1 MQNSRKVMITR
12 RRRRRLIEQKP
23 KYFLYIGFFL
33 LGIVALV
40 IAGVVGTFLV
50 GVGSAYAVY
59 DSFAQQLPDP
69 TAIETEQEDF
79 ETSKIYDR
87 TGTVLLYELFDPYRG
102 DRSYV
107 TLDEIPEFCR
117 DATVILEDKTFYS
130 NPGFD
135 PEGIGRAFY
144 QNLQGGQVQGGS
156 SITQQLIKN
165 ILIDEEERTQL
176 SYTRK
181 IKEVILASEITR
193 RFEKDQILEW
203 YFNTNFYGNLAYGI
217 NAAAKVYFD
226 KPISALTPAECAI
239 LAPIPQFPYLNP
251 INSADEAKYRQWITL
266 KRMVEE
272 EAITG
277 DEAQEIFAQQ
287 VEVKQA
293 EERFDIQAPHFAIH
307 VREELE
313 RTYDPDLIYR
323 GGLKI
328 YTTLD
333 FEMNEKA
340 REIMVKHITD
350 LQENGNNASN
360 ACVVSINPKTG
371 EILTMVGSVDFWD
384 KENDGNVNVC
394 TADPGRQPGSSFK
407 PFSYLTLF
415 SQGVYNPASMIMN
428 VRQSFPDYPN
438 PPYVPENY
446 DRQYTGPIRARYALQ
461 RSLNIPAVWVLHKAG
476 IKNVIATAHRMGI
489 TTLNQDYY
497 GLALTLGG
505 GEVKPIDMAY
515 AYSVLAN
522 MGAMAGK
529 PVLDVDRRPGHRTLD
544 PVSILR
550 IEDKNGEVIYE
561 YAQPETEQVIDPALA
576 YMMNDILSDNNARA
590 AAFGANSDL
599 KRDFEDRPIAA
610 KTGTTNNFRDN
621 WTVGFTPQ
629 LATTVWVGNNDNS
642 EMKDVT
648 GLSGAAPIWH
658 DVMLEY
664 HKDKP
669 VEEWQR
675 PRGIVDARVDSISGL
690 LPTEYTPG
698 SVYEIFLDGTVPTQK
713 DPVHQM
719 FRINRENGK
728 LATVYTPPELVEERV
743 YEVYP
748 PEAADWVRE
757 NGIPQPPTEYDD
769 SIGPAVNAGP
779 VAFINPRP
787 YEYVKGGVV
796 ITGNATIDG
805 FQLYRVEVGQGLNPV
820 EWKQLGGDY
829 NTPIEGGPLAFW
841 DTTQEEEGLYT
852 LQLTVVRGDQSF
864 ERRAIQVTVD
874 NSPPLVELINPEPN
888 TTYEYSPSKLL
899 NDWINFQVDAQD
911 NLSMNRVEYYLDN
924 KKVGESTVS
933 PYTFRYN
940 VSLADTQ
947 VAFDRYVT
955 ADSIELTPEGYIKN
969 SEGLTLTTVV
979 VAATAAITD
988 PAQMLAQL
996 PPGQRLVVPDPE
1008 EIIGYQRIISGGL
1021 SFIETSGGITQ
1032 SHTAHIVA
1040 FDSAGNRTESKK
1052 VPVRVIP
1059 KKEDKD
1065 EDEEEEQEADTP
1077 PGDDDGA
1084 FLNPLLSEP
1093 WRRFNPQLTM

>member
-12 RRRRRLIEQKP
+12 RRRRRLREQKP
-23 KYFLYIGFFL
+23 KYLLYLGFFL
-33 LGIVALV
+33 LGLIALV
-40 IAGVVGTFLV
+40 AASVVGTFLV
-50 GVGSAYAVY
+50 SVGSAYAVY

-87 TGTVLLYELFDPYRG
+87 SGKVLLYELFDPYRG

-107 TLDEIPEFCR
+107 TINEIPEACR
-117 DATVILEDKTFYS
+117 EATVILEDKSFYT

-165 ILIDEEERTQL
+165 ILIDEDERTQL

-181 IKEVILASEITR
+181 IKEVILATEITR

-226 KPISALTPAECAI
+226 KPVSALTPAECAI

-251 INSADEAKYRQWITL
+251 INSPDEAKYRQWITL

-272 EAITG
+272 EALTA
-277 DEAQEIFAQQ
+277 DEAQAIFAEP
-287 VEVKQA
+287 VEIKQA
-293 EERFDIQAPHFAIH
+293 EERYDIKAPHFAQY
-307 VREELE
+307 VREEME
-313 RTYDPDLIYR
+313 RNYDPELIYR

-328 YTTLD
+328 YTSLD
-333 FEMNEKA
+333 YEFNEQA
-340 REIMVKHITD
+340 REIMVKQID
-350 LQENGNNASN
+350 ELQENGNNANN
-360 ACVVSINPKTG
+360 ACVISINPKTG
-371 EILTMVGSVDFWD
+371 EILAMVGSVDFWD
-384 KENDGNVNVC
+384 KDNDGNVNVC
-394 TADPGRQPGSSFK
+394 AADPGRQPGSSFK

-428 VRQSFPDYPN
+428 VRQSFPDDPN

-446 DRQYTGPIRARYALQ
+446 DRKYTGPIRARYALQ
-461 RSLNIPAVWVLHKAG
+461 QSLNIPAVWTLHKAG

-515 AYSVLAN
+515 AYSVMAN
-522 MGAMAGK
+522 MGTMAGK
-529 PVLDVDRRPGHRTLD
+529 TVPPVDWRPGHRTLD

-550 IEDKNGEVIYE
+550 IEDKDGNIIYE
-561 YAQPETEQVIDPALA
+561 YKQPETEQIIDPALA
-576 YMMNDILSDNNARA
+576 YMMNNILSDNNARA
-590 AAFGANSDL
+590 AAFGLNSVL

-629 LATTVWVGNNDNS
+629 LATAVWVGNNDNS

-658 DVMLEY
+658 DVMLEF

-675 PRGIVDARVDSISGL
+675 PPGLVDARVDAVSGL
-690 LPTEYTPG
+690 LPTDYTER
-698 SVYEIFLDGTVPTQK
+698 SAYEIFLEGTVPTQK
-713 DPVHQM
+713 DNVHQV

-728 LATVYTPPELVEERV
+728 LATVYTPPELIEERV

-748 PEAADWVRE
+748 PVAQDWARE

-769 SIGPAVNAGP
+769 SIGPAINAGP

-805 FQLYRVEVGQGLNPV
+805 FQLYRVEVGKGLNPA
-820 EWKQLGGDY
+820 EWKQLGGDVT
-829 NTPIEGGPLAFW
+829 TPIEGAPLAFW
-841 DTTQEEEGLYT
+841 DTAQEEEGLYT

-874 NSPPLVELINPEPN
+874 NSAPTLEIINPEPE
-888 TTYEYSPSKLL
+888 TVYEYNPDPLL
-899 NDWINFQVDAQD
+899 NDWVNFQIDASD

-924 KKVGESTVS
+924 RKIGETTVA
-933 PYTFRYN
+933 PYTLRWTTQLTQTKLSYEPP
-940 VSLADTQ
+940 VMLAQTQ
-947 VAFDRYVT
+947 PIT
-955 ADSIELTPEGYIKN
+955 APQPEGVTLEPDESITVTYV
-969 SEGLTLTTVV
+969 LTVTKP
-979 VAATAAITD
+979 ITD
-988 PAQMLAQL
+988 PAEIAKY
-996 PPGQRLVVPDPE
+996 PE
-1008 EIIGYQRIISGGL
+1008 GWDLTEPIGYQKVISGGHV
-1021 SFIETSGGITQ
+1021 IIDTTAGYTETLMVHVI
-1032 SHTAHIVA
+1032 AY
-1040 FDSAGNRTESKK
+1040 DSAGNKTESD
-1052 VPVRVIP
+1052 RLRIIVIP
-1059 KKEDKD
+1059 KKED
-1065 EDEEEEQEADTP
+1065 EEEEQNAEE
-1077 PGDDDGA
+1077 GGA
-1084 FLNPLLSEP
+1084 FLDPRYLEPL
-1093 WRRFNPQLTM
+1093 RRFNPQLTM